1 MFQSISWQEFFTTL
15 TIILGGYYAISVL
28 LLFSSEITHFFKS
41 KPQSVSE
48 SDKQHPES
56 TTESPLMG
64 GVRFERSSQQEL
76 PREETSTSEEL
87 QVASQ
92 EDEEPITS
100 VDLMEESLQNDFAS
114 ITIEVSSL
122 AEIASQSTKE
132 ESAALFKTLLSNY
145 PQLIETP
152 FQQRVSQLICDS
164 CREVQTH
171 AFDLEEVNAWWS
183 DSDINSQST
192 ITII

>member
-1 MFQSISWQEFFTTL
+1 MFESISWQEFFTTL

-28 LLFSSEITHFFKS
+28 LLFGSEITHFFKS

-48 SDKQHPES
+48 SEKQYPES

-64 GVRFERSSQQEL
+64 GVRFERSSHEEL
-76 PREETSTSEEL
+76 PREEVSTAEEL

-100 VDLMEESLQNDFAS
+100 VDLKEESLQSDFAS
-114 ITIEVSSL
+114 ITIEITSL
-122 AEIASQSTKE
+122 AEIAAQSTKE
-132 ESAALFKTLLSNY
+132 ETATLFKTLLSNY
-145 PQLIETP
+145 PQFIGTP

-164 CREVQTH
+164 CKEVQTH
-171 AFDLEEVNAWWS
+171 GFDLKEVNSWWT
-183 DSDINSQST
+183 DLDVN
-192 ITII
+192 